1 MPNGHGGIPRFGSPI
16 LLIILFIIMF
26 ILKEYIPLY
35 NYLKYA
41 LALVLAWR
49 LAWHIAMYPTV
60 AYGGQFT
67 SDKELQT
74 TKEKYVFVL
83 IACAVVLCGVAFFL

>member
-16 LLIILFIIMF
+16 LLLILFIVMHVI
-26 ILKEYIPLY
+26 KEHIPLY

-41 LALVLAWR
+41 LALLIAWR

-67 SDKELQT
+67 SDEELHAA
-74 TKEKYVFVL
+74 KKKYG
-83 IACAVVLCGVAFFL
+83 IALAVCVVVLGGVVWRL